1 MKQIQ
6 TQTKMRNQENDDV
19 NTYAIAAT
27 RALKYGDVDHS
38 RKICNLGIQT
48 YYSELFRTNNDD
60 NIGKKFQRR
69 ADIYLKIADLYGI
82 KGDKGLQNVCMRQSE
97 LALKD
102 AMALANAKRG
112 TE

>member
-6 TQTKMRNQENDDV
+6 TQTKMRNQENDGV

-27 RALKYGDVDHS
+27 RALEYGDKVHGI
-38 RKICNLGIQT
+38 KICDLGIKT
-48 YYSELFRTNNDD
+48 YYSALFRANKD
-60 NIGKKFQRR
+60 NTEQKFQRR
-69 ADIYLKIADLYGI
+69 ADIYLEIAKLYGI
-82 KGDKGLQNVCMRQSE
+82 KGDKGLQDVCMRQSE

-112 TE
+112 TD